1 MKLKGCKLGSGKCI
15 GCSPQIFSVMF
26 CYDLINLSSTKSQI
40 HILMQL
46 NPQSSLNS
54 SQQTYDRE
62 TGFHSARFSIM
73 LELIEECN
81 LTPLQLY
88 PCQINLHYQFY
99 YNENY
104 LHFHLHMNWGIHN
117 KPVISKCCHFCSIM

>member
-1 MKLKGCKLGSGKCI
+1 MKQRGCMLGTGKCI
-15 GCSPQIFSVMF
+15 QCSSQTFSVMF
-26 CYDLINLSSTKSQI
+26 CYDLINLSST
-40 HILMQL
+40 
-46 NPQSSLNS
+46 NPRDPYFNAIKPFKVHSTL
-54 SQQTYDRE
+54 QTYDRE
-62 TGFHSARFSIM
+62 TGFHSTRFSIM